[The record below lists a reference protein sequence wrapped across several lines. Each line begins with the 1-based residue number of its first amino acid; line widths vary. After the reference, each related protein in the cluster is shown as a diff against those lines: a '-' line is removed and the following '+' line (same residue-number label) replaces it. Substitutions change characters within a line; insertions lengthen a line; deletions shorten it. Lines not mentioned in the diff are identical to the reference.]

1 MKITNNIV
9 SAGLTQTSSL
19 MLKSGQVV
27 VGTITR
33 RMDTTTAMLRV
44 GSQLFET
51 SFAKGLPKSNHILL
65 RYDTM
70 QGNRFIFTMVEP
82 ETMKHNDILLATTSN
97 YRAFLHS
104 LNTLDDITV
113 FSIHKALMA
122 SDLLRPLRFTSIAPL
137 LQRLLQ
143 RGLSKQTLQKFCYTI
158 SKDSG
163 ISVIMQLLHNAG
175 NNVLNQL
182 ELSDEVIQDVFSMM
196 SKEDIESLLYYAS
209 DSSRSSYTIPFYDSN
224 GFNDAYI
231 LADKDFVCIDVTFE
245 HLGKLNIS
253 ISKQKG
259 LSIKIYCFNDG
270 AYNALQ
276 PAMQQLSKTIEE
288 ATGETAQC
296 NCILRKDWEEKII
309 ALINSMYIHYSIDF
323 SV

>member
-9 SAGLTQTSSL
+9 TAGLTQISSL
-19 MLKSGQVV
+19 ALKSGQVV
-27 VGTITR
+27 VGTIIR
-33 RMDTTTAMLRV
+33 RLDTTTAMLRI
-44 GSQLFET
+44 GNQLFET

-65 RYDTM
+65 RYDTIK
-70 QGNRFIFTMVEP
+70 GNRFIFTMVEP
-82 ETMKHNDILLATTSN
+82 ETTKHNDILLGIPSN
-97 YRAFLHS
+97 YRAFLHA

-122 SDLLRPLRFTSIAPL
+122 SNLLHPLRFTAIAPL

-143 RGLSKQTLQKFCYTI
+143 RGMSNETLQKFCYTV

-163 ISVIMQLLHNAG
+163 ISFIMHLLRNT
-175 NNVLNQL
+175 NDNLP
-182 ELSDEVIQDVFSMM
+182 ELSDEEIQDVFSMM

-209 DSSRSSYTIPFYDSN
+209 DSSRNSYSIPFYDN
-224 GFNDAYI
+224 NAFNNAYI
-231 LADKDFVCIDVTFE
+231 IADKDFVCIDVTFE

-276 PAMQQLSKTIEE
+276 PAMQQLTKTIEE
-288 ATGETAQC
+288 ATGESVQC

-309 ALINSMYIHYSIDF
+309 ALIHSMYIHYSIDF